1 MSTAQTNTHP
11 QENMNTIQ
19 DKQAFPDLYSRPSLH
34 KFGGNWDTVAVAR
47 IIRENSEA
55 GRSPAFLFLGRE
67 ETELLRAHLGAAF
80 GEESVTTLHDTYY
93 MGLKVVTVDAE
104 QYICTGGSKEAR
116 TIQAP
121 DFRRAS

>member
-1 MSTAQTNTHP
+1 
-11 QENMNTIQ
+11 MNTIPY
-19 DKQAFPDLYSRPSLH
+19 KQAFPDIYSRASLH
-34 KFGGNWDTVAVAR
+34 KFGGNWDTIAVAR
-47 IIRENSEA
+47 IIRENSEI
-55 GRSPAFLFLGRE
+55 GRSPSFLFLGRE
-67 ETELLRAHLGAAF
+67 ETELLRAHLGATF

-104 QYICTGGSKEAR
+104 HYICTGGSKAVR